1 MAYNVE
7 KLAKLGALKEL
18 GLKQKAVDETQNKRI
33 KALED
38 VGAQANVLEGVKV
51 NGVALAIAEKMVD
64 ILVATGSK
72 NGSISVAGTDV
83 AIKGLAAL
91 AYKAKISQSDLDEAL
106 AAVLAA
112 KADKATTLGG
122 YGITDA
128 YTKDEINAK
137 ISAVYKPA
145 GSVAFAALPALA
157 EDVLGNVYNVTDAFT
172 TTANF
177 VEGAGN
183 KYPKGTNVVVVK
195 VGDAYKYDV
204 LAGYVEKEA
213 GKGLSANDFTDEL
226 KAKLD
231 AIAEGANKYEH
242 PAHTAYASGLYK
254 TTVDEQGHVTA
265 AAPVTKADITGL
277 GIPAQ
282 DTTYDEAT
290 TTKAG
295 LMSAADK
302 TKLDGMNTTI
312 DKAIANHT
320 ATNAEVS
327 EMLAEIYGE

>member
-18 GLKQKAVDETQNKRI
+18 GLKQKAVDEAQNKRI

-51 NGVALAIAEKMVD
+51 NGVALSIAEKMVD

-91 AYKAKISQSDLDEAL
+91 AYKAKISQSDLDDAL

-112 KADKATTLGG
+112 KADKTTTLGG

-145 GSVAFAALPALA
+145 GSVVFSALP
-157 EDVLGNVYNVTDAFT
+157 ENVLGNVYNVTDAFT
-172 TTANF
+172 TTNNF

-204 LAGYVEKEA
+204 LAGFVDLSGYVEKEA
-213 GKGLSANDFTDEL
+213 GKGLSDENFTAAL
-226 KAKLD
+226 KDKLNGIE
-231 AIAEGANKYEH
+231 AGANKYVH
-242 PAHTAYASGLYK
+242 PTHTAAASGLYK
-254 TTVDEQGHVTA
+254 TTVDAEGHVTA
-265 AAPVTKADITGL
+265 TTPVTKSDITKL

-282 DTTYDEAT
+282 DTTYPMASAT
-290 TTKAG
+290 EDG
-295 LMSAADK
+295 RMSKEDK
-302 TKLDGMNTTI
+302 SKLDGMS
-312 DKAIANHT
+312 IAT
-320 ATNAEVS
+320 DSEVS
-327 EMLAEIYGE
+327 EMLAEVYGE

>member
-1 MAYNVE
+1 MAYNE
-7 KLAKLGALKEL
+7 KHLAKLADLKAL
-18 GLKQKAVDETQNKRI
+18 GTKQKEVADALAARVDT
-33 KALED
+33 LEN
-38 VGAQANVLEGVKV
+38 VGSQANVLEGVKV
-51 NGVALAIAEKMVD
+51 NGTALAIANKMVD
-64 ILVATGSK
+64 ILIATGSK

-91 AYKAKISQSDLDEAL
+91 AYKAKISQSDLDDAL

-145 GSVAFAALPALA
+145 GSVVFSALPDLA
-157 EDVLGNVYNVTDAFT
+157 EDVLGNVYNVTDTFT
-172 TTANF
+172 TTNNF

-204 LAGYVEKEA
+204 LAGFVDLSGYVEKEA
-213 GKGLSANDFTDEL
+213 GKGLSDENFTAAL
-226 KAKLD
+226 KDKLNG
-231 AIAEGANKYEH
+231 IAAGANKYVH
-242 PAHTAYASGLYK
+242 PTHTAAASGLYK
-254 TTVDEQGHVTA
+254 TTVDEEGHVTA
-265 AAPVTKADITGL
+265 TTPVTKDDITNL

-282 DTTYDEAT
+282 DTTYGNASAEAD
-290 TTKAG
+290 G
-295 LMSAADK
+295 LMAAADK
-302 TKLDGMNTTI
+302 SKLDGMI
-312 DKAIANHT
+312 IAT
-320 ATNAEVS
+320 DSEVS
-327 EMLAEIYGE
+327 EMLAEVYGE

>member
-18 GLKQKAVDETQNKRI
+18 GLKQKAVDEAQNKRI

-38 VGAQANVLEGVKV
+38 VGAHANVLEGVKV

-91 AYKAKISQSDLDEAL
+91 AYKAKISQSDLDDAL

-145 GSVAFAALPALA
+145 
-157 EDVLGNVYNVTDAFT
+157 
-172 TTANF
+172 
-177 VEGAGN
+177 
-183 KYPKGTNVVVVK
+183 
-195 VGDAYKYDV
+195 
-204 LAGYVEKEA
+204 
-213 GKGLSANDFTDEL
+213 
-226 KAKLD
+226 
-231 AIAEGANKYEH
+231 
-242 PAHTAYASGLYK
+242 
-254 TTVDEQGHVTA
+254 VDEQGHVTA

-320 ATNAEVS
+320 ATDAEVS